1 MKIKLEKLKELT
13 ENALRNYGYNEE
25 EVKLILPVLLY
36 AQLRNNNQG
45 IVKLV
50 GKGIPKASDAGEIK
64 LEKETKISVL
74 LNGSKNHAMVV
85 VNKAVDIAIKKAKEH
100 DISIVGVNGINTSS
114 GAIGYYSKRIAD
126 EGFIGIVFAGS
137 METVAMEGSYEPI
150 FGTNPLSF
158 SFPTENQP
166 FVFDMTT
173 AAMPYFGVIEA
184 NIAGK
189 KLPEGIAYDKEG
201 NLTTDPAKAL
211 DGALRTFDKGYKGS
225 AISMIVQ
232 ILTGP
237 LVGASF
243 TGIGDVAN
251 NWSGHLVIAI
261 NPELLGGTES
271 LKKGV
276 TEMIKKVKNTKKLPD
291 TKEILTPGE
300 RGDRITKSV
309 LDSGD
314 IEIEDNLHKELEK
327 VSL

>member
-1 MKIKLEKLKELT
+1 M
-13 ENALRNYGYNEE
+13 
-25 EVKLILPVLLY
+25 
-36 AQLRNNNQG
+36 
-45 IVKLV
+45 
-50 GKGIPKASDAGEIK
+50 
-64 LEKETKISVL
+64 
-74 LNGSKNHAMVV
+74 
-85 VNKAVDIAIKKAKEH
+85 
-100 DISIVGVNGINTSS
+100 
-114 GAIGYYSKRIAD
+114 
-126 EGFIGIVFAGS
+126 
-137 METVAMEGSYEPI
+137 
-150 FGTNPLSF
+150 
-158 SFPTENQP
+158 
-166 FVFDMTT
+166 
-173 AAMPYFGVIEA
+173 
-184 NIAGK
+184 
-189 KLPEGIAYDKEG
+189 
-201 NLTTDPAKAL
+201 TTDPAKAL